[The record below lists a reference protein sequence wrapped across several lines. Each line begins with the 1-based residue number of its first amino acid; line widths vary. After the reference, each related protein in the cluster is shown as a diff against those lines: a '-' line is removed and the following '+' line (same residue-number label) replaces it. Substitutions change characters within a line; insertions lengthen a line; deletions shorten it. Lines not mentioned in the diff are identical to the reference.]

1 MAGVGPVDGLLAV
14 GVGERSVGVALP
26 EQQVHHLGVA
36 LRGCYHQGRP
46 PPMVL
51 AVHLAALVDQEPRAL
66 QVVVVTRIEKD
77 RLLRLYKWLSALAGR
92 AYLIDCV
99 DIGTLGDQVLGD
111 RQMAVL
117 DGHAQGRLAVVLDR
131 HVVDVETQLLIL
143 RLHDPLLY
151 QLKHLLI
158 VAFFAV
164 QHQHLLEPLVVLLV
178 LVGAG
183 PGSPT
188 VLELVLV
195 DSDAECG
202 LLHLL
207 LAPRASPQRWLLLLK
222 TVKKNQST
230 LTILDVYFIC

>member
-1 MAGVGPVDGLLAV
+1 M
-14 GVGERSVGVALP
+14 
-26 EQQVHHLGVA
+26 
-36 LRGCYHQGRP
+36 
-46 PPMVL
+46 
-51 AVHLAALVDQEPRAL
+51 
-66 QVVVVTRIEKD
+66 
-77 RLLRLYKWLSALAGR
+77 
-92 AYLIDCV
+92 
-99 DIGTLGDQVLGD
+99 
-111 RQMAVL
+111 L